1 MRLSILAVGR
11 QKRGPEQEL
20 FDSYIK
26 RATAQGRSL
35 GITGI
40 SLKELPESTAQTVAL
55 RKADEAERLL
65 AQIPAKAVVVALDEH
80 GTNPDSV
87 TFSGHIRAWLDAG
100 ASDAAFL
107 IGGPD
112 GHGEAAL
119 ARAQL
124 KLSLGNMTWPHGLAR
139 VMLAEQIYRSVT
151 ILLNHPYHRV

>member
-1 MRLSILAVGR
+1 MRLSLYAVGR

-20 FDSYIK
+20 FDAYIK
-26 RATAQGRSL
+26 RAIAQGRSL

-40 SLKELPESTAQTVAL
+40 GLKELSESAAQTVAL

-65 AQIPAKAVVVALDEH
+65 ALIPPRAMVIALDEH
-80 GTNPDSV
+80 GENPGSV
-87 TFSGHIRAWLDAG
+87 AFAEHCRSWLSSGVG
-100 ASDAAFL
+100 DAAFL

-112 GHGEAAL
+112 GHGEAVL

-124 KLSLGNMTWPHGLAR
+124 KLSLGRMTWPHGLAR